1 MSSTEATIPS
11 PLGADKATRHSSTLN
26 LNTVLATADERR
38 KTYTSSEDQAIAGIV
53 EDRIANMDVDGDG
66 RIDPKE
72 MYVTMFDAAKE
83 AVRQDKK
90 IRTDKKIIYGL
101 AGISVLLI
109 GCVFGTS
116 VAAAYLAK
124 EAVRQDKKIRTD
136 KKIIYG
142 LAGISVL
149 LIGCVFGTSV
159 AAAYLAKDTQVND
172 SRALMTKSNEPVGI
186 NMNEVVIP
194 LGSIAYLPEEFH
206 KKVDMLTLR
215 GTDGAVHTRKTS
227 AVSVIPKKE
236 MTIWTTNGDKITWDA
251 NDATAGQEV
260 LIELAEGLLTPS
272 GPLGGGSVQWTLGAG
287 CDACTATN
295 IVADESVTASVEEF
309 YEDIIGVTSQEKRRA
324 LFKGCI
330 DSLL

>member
-11 PLGADKATRHSSTLN
+11 PSGAEKATRHSSTLN

-53 EDRIANMDVDGDG
+53 EDRIATMDVDGDG

-72 MYVTMFDAAKE
+72 MYVTMFDA
-83 AVRQDKK
+83 
-90 IRTDKKIIYGL
+90 
-101 AGISVLLI
+101 
-109 GCVFGTS
+109 
-116 VAAAYLAK
+116 AK

-287 CDACTATN
+287 CDACTATS
-295 IVADESVTASVEEF
+295 IVADESVTASIEEF
-309 YEDIIGVTSQEKRRA
+309 YEDIIGVTSEEERRA
-324 LFKGCI
+324 LVSNFSC
-330 DSLL
+330 